1 VLSIFQSITITRPVI
16 VKVRVTEGYRKAAA
30 VELREALARLDIQ
43 ISHLDFQHKRITE
56 LEKKNPRGISG
67 DMQKIEAERQ
77 KVLESRRLLTDR
89 LKEISR
95 LEDGQEIIHGRVE
108 SLVDIK
114 VGDRWD
120 AVMSVELV
128 VEDNQVV
135 EIRRGGSS

>member
-1 VLSIFQSITITRPVI
+1 MEV
-16 VKVRVTEGYRKAAA
+16 
-30 VELREALARLDIQ
+30 Q
-43 ISHLDFQHKRITE
+43 INHLDFQHKRITE

-77 KVLESRRLLTDR
+77 KVVESRRLLSDR

-128 VEDNQVV
+128 VQDNQII